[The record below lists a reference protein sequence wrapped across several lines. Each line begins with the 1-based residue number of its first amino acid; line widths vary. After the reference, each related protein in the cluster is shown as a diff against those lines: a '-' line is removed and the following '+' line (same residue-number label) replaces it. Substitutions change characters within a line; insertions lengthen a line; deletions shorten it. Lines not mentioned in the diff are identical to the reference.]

1 MPPSSSQLTGLALGL
16 VPTQHSAGPV
26 SKWQSLVPGTVPP
39 LGAQSPS
46 GTQMPVAF
54 SQSGTPSGSATGME
68 HAAKHAAKP
77 TTVTAR
83 ARARL
88 VRNHERGRRSMSV
101 SLGATG

>member
-26 SKWQSLVPGTVPP
+26 SKWQS
-39 LGAQSPS
+39 PS

-54 SQSGTPSGSATGME
+54 TQSGTPSGSATGME